1 MKEELY
7 FKASKYGDTYL
18 VRNRNSEDRRTFVAD
33 VWINGSLVGRLELD
47 TRTNSANLIDI

>member
-7 FKASKYGDTYL
+7 LKASKYGDTYL
-18 VRNRNSEDRRTFVAD
+18 RRNRDSEDRRTFVVD

-47 TRTNSANLIDI
+47 TRTNSPNLIDL